1 MGKFFFIDYL
11 VSFFILIAMDAP
23 WWAWLIYIVGIL
35 LWIAIWASSDGG
47 ASKKTTEI
55 SKQDQSCTED

>member
-1 MGKFFFIDYL
+1 MEFLIFDFI
-11 VSFFILIAMDAP
+11 VSFIILLVIHAP

-47 ASKKTTEI
+47 ASEKTADI
-55 SKQDQSCTED
+55 SKQEQSCTED

>member
-1 MGKFFFIDYL
+1 MEFLIFDFI
-11 VSFFILIAMDAP
+11 VSFIILLVIHAP
-23 WWAWLIYIVGIL
+23 WWAWLIYIIGIL

-47 ASKKTTEI
+47 ASKKTTVI

>member
-1 MGKFFFIDYL
+1 MEFLIFDFI
-11 VSFFILIAMDAP
+11 VSFIILLVIHAP

>member
-1 MGKFFFIDYL
+1 MEFLIFDFI
-11 VSFFILIAMDAP
+11 VSFIILLVIHAP

-35 LWIAIWASSDGG
+35 LWIAIGASSDGG